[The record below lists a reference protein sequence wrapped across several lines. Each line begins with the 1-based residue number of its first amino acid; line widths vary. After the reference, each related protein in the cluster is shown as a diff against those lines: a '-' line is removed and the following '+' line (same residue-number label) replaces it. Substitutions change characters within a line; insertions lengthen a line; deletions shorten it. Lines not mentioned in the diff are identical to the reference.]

1 MFQAELITR
10 FTNHLK
16 EALQKALSFALQQGR
31 GTLEAGD
38 LLVGLVQERGCI
50 GGELLFKAGISR
62 EQAEPFFKGIQ
73 THPRLDAPSSIT
85 LDLSQDVRHILE
97 KSVLTAHFHEH
108 KYIGT
113 EHLLFALLDLPIES
127 LTQFFR
133 KHNVSPIVLRGQVV
147 NVLKSTSRFPD
158 VAKRLDQEH
167 DHPEE
172 GVTEEAEGHPHRA
185 KEKKPK
191 ALEVF
196 ARELSEP
203 TQAERLDPVIGRDQE
218 IDRVTE
224 ILCRRTK
231 NNPILLGEPG
241 VGKTAIAEG
250 LAKRLASGTVP
261 TPLKGKRLFAI
272 DLALLVAGTMYR
284 GEFEARLKQLIDE
297 AKEDPNVILF
307 IDEIHTI
314 VGAGSTSGSLDAANM
329 LKPALARGEV
339 RCIGATTWNEY
350 KKHIEPDAA
359 LERRYQPVDVPEPTK
374 EVTRQ
379 ILNGLKERYEAH
391 HKITY
396 HAEALD
402 AAVRLAERYL
412 TDRFFPDKAI
422 DLLDE
427 AAAHVTNRPEP
438 PSAGSAKKQPK
449 KRSAPAK
456 SVRPVVQASDVAAV
470 VSRLSRVPLSSILLA
485 EKEALRGLEE
495 RLSALILGQ
504 PNAVQAVA
512 ETVQR
517 ARLGLS
523 DPRRP
528 KASFLFVGPSGVG
541 KTELARVLARELFGR
556 EDALHRLDM
565 SEFAEAHTV
574 SKLLGSPA
582 GYVGY
587 REQNHLTDT
596 LRKRPNSVLL
606 LDEFE
611 KAHPDVQH
619 LLLQIL
625 EEGQLTD
632 GTGKSVSLRNAYVV
646 VTGNVGADLLQ
657 RGSLGFGQASA
668 KDGFEHRVQEQLKD
682 RFRPELLNRFDKIVV
697 FTPLPKEAVKTLIRR
712 ETETILARARESH
725 EMNYHISQE
734 VFQWLTE
741 QAKIK
746 EEGGRAARRIVERDI
761 LPLVAQSLL
770 RTQAKKNWRI
780 RVKEG
785 KPSIVSA

>member
-16 EALQKALSFALQQGR
+16 EVLQKALSFALQQGR
-31 GTLEAGD
+31 GTLESGD
-38 LLVGLVQERGCI
+38 LLVGLLQERGCI
-50 GGELLFKAGISR
+50 GGEILLKSGVTR
-62 EQAEPFFKGIQ
+62 EQAEQYFKGTTVKLSPDQ
-73 THPRLDAPSSIT
+73 PSSLT
-85 LDLSQDVRHILE
+85 LDLSQDVKHVLE

-127 LTQFFR
+127 LSSFFR
-133 KHNVSPIVLRGQVV
+133 TNKVNPILLRGQVV
-147 NVLKSTSRFPD
+147 NILKSTSRFPD
-158 VAKRLDQEH
+158 VAKRMDQEH
-167 DHPEE
+167 DQEETTTEE
-172 GVTEEAEGHPHRA
+172 GEGGTHRS

-196 ARELSEP
+196 ARELSE
-203 TQAERLDPVIGRDQE
+203 TKLAETLDPVIGRDVE

-250 LAKRLASGTVP
+250 LAKRLATGQVP
-261 TPLKGKRLFAI
+261 DSLKGKRLFAI

-339 RCIGATTWNEY
+339 RCIGATTWAEY
-350 KKHIEPDAA
+350 KKFIEPDAA
-359 LERRYQPVDVPEPTK
+359 LERRYQPVDVPEPTR
-374 EVTRQ
+374 EMTRM
-379 ILNGLKERYEAH
+379 ILEGLKTRYEQH
-391 HKITY
+391 HKIEY
-396 HAEALD
+396 QAEALD

-427 AAAHVTNRPEP
+427 AAAHVNNRRKD
-438 PSAGSAKKQPK
+438 GKKTGKKVGKTAKPLTIVK
-449 KRSAPAK
+449 
-456 SVRPVVQASDVAAV
+456 ASDIAAV
-470 VSRLSRVPLSSILLA
+470 VARLSRVPLSSILLA
-485 EKEALRGLEE
+485 EREALRGLGE
-495 RLSALILGQ
+495 RLNTAILGQ
-504 PNAVQAVA
+504 EQAVQAVA

-541 KTELARVLARELFGR
+541 KTELARSLAKELFGK
-556 EDALHRLDM
+556 EEALLRLDM
-565 SEFAEAHTV
+565 SEFSEAHTV

-587 REQNHLTDT
+587 REQNRLTDT
-596 LRKRPNSVLL
+596 LRKRPNSVVL

-632 GTGKSVSLRNAYVV
+632 GTGRTISLRNAYVV
-646 VTGNVGADLLQ
+646 VTGNVGADQLQ
-657 RGSLGFGQASA
+657 RGSLGFGSDSA
-668 KDGFEHRVQEQLKD
+668 LVNFEARVQDQLKE
-682 RFRPELLNRFDKIVV
+682 RFRPELLNRFDRVVV
-697 FTPLPKEAVKTLIRR
+697 FNPLSKDSVEALIRR
-712 ETETILARARESH
+712 ETQTILERAEESH
-725 EMNYHISQE
+725 NMSYRVSQE
-734 VFQWLTE
+734 VFKWLTGK
-741 QAKIK
+741 ANIK
-746 EEGGRAARRIVERDI
+746 EEGGRAARRVVEKDI
-761 LPLVAQSLL
+761 LPLIASALL
-770 RTQAKKNWRI
+770 KPGSKKGWHI

-785 KPSIVSA
+785 RPHISNK

>member
-16 EALQKALSFALQQGR
+16 EVLQKALSFALQQGR
-31 GTLEAGD
+31 STLESGD
-38 LLVGLVQERGCI
+38 LLVGLLQERGCI
-50 GGELLFKAGISR
+50 GGEILLKSGVTR
-62 EQAEPFFKGIQ
+62 EQAEQYFKGTTIKLSADQ
-73 THPRLDAPSSIT
+73 PNSLT
-85 LDLSQDVRHILE
+85 LDLSQDVKHILE

-127 LTQFFR
+127 LSAFFR
-133 KHNVSPIVLRGQVV
+133 NNKINAILLRGQVV
-147 NVLKSTSRFPD
+147 NILKSTSRFPD
-158 VAKRLDQEH
+158 VAKRMDQEH
-167 DHPEE
+167 EQEETATEE
-172 GVTEEAEGHPHRA
+172 GENGTHRS

-191 ALEVF
+191 ALEIF

-203 TQAERLDPVIGRDQE
+203 KLAETLDPVIGRDVE

-250 LAKRLASGTVP
+250 LAKRLASGQVP
-261 TPLKGKRLFAI
+261 EALKGKRLFAI

-297 AKEDPNVILF
+297 AKEDPSVILF

-339 RCIGATTWNEY
+339 RCIGATTWAEY
-350 KKHIEPDAA
+350 KKFIEPDAA
-359 LERRYQPVDVPEPTK
+359 LERRYQPVDVPEPSK
-374 EVTRQ
+374 DMTRL
-379 ILNGLKERYEAH
+379 ILNGLKTRYEQH
-391 HKITY
+391 HNIEY
-396 HAEALD
+396 QEEALD

-427 AAAHVTNRPEP
+427 AAAHVNNRRKE
-438 PSAGSAKKQPK
+438 GKKSSK
-449 KRSAPAK
+449 KTGKAAQTQTI
-456 SVRPVVQASDVAAV
+456 VRADDIAAV
-470 VSRLSRVPLSSILLA
+470 VARLSRVPLSSILLA
-485 EKEALRGLEE
+485 EREALRGLGE
-495 RLSALILGQ
+495 RLNKAVLGQ
-504 PNAVQAVA
+504 EQAVQAVA

-541 KTELARVLARELFGR
+541 KTELARSLAKELFGK
-556 EDALHRLDM
+556 EEALHRLDM
-565 SEFAEAHTV
+565 SEFSEAHTV

-587 REQNHLTDT
+587 REQNRLTDT

-632 GTGKSVSLRNAYVV
+632 GTGRSISLRNAYVV
-646 VTGNVGADLLQ
+646 VTGNVGADQLQ
-657 RGSLGFGQASA
+657 RGSLGFGSDSA
-668 KDGFEHRVQEQLKD
+668 MTSFETRVQDQLKE
-682 RFRPELLNRFDKIVV
+682 RFRPELLNRFDRVVV
-697 FTPLPKEAVKTLIRR
+697 FNPLSKDSVEALIRR
-712 ETETILARARESH
+712 ETQTILERAEESH
-725 EMNYHISQE
+725 NMSYRVSQE
-734 VFQWLTE
+734 VFKWLTGK
-741 QAKIK
+741 ANIK
-746 EEGGRAARRIVERDI
+746 EEGGRAARRVVEKDI
-761 LPLVAQSLL
+761 LPLIASALL
-770 RTQAKKNWRI
+770 KPGSKKGWHI

-785 KPSIVSA
+785 RPHISSK

>member
-16 EALQKALSFALQQGR
+16 EVLQKALSFALQQGR

-38 LLVGLVQERGCI
+38 LLVGLLQERGCI
-50 GGELLFKAGISR
+50 GGELLLKAGVSR
-62 EQAEPFFKGIQ
+62 EQALQHFKG
-73 THPRLDAPSSIT
+73 TKLENNVEVLGSLT
-85 LDLSQDVRHILE
+85 LDLSQDVKHILE

-113 EHLLFALLDLPIES
+113 EHLLFALLDLPIET
-127 LTQFFR
+127 LTSFFR
-133 KHNVSPIVLRGQVV
+133 SQNVSPIVLRGQVV

-158 VAKRLDQEH
+158 VAKRLDQEQEQ
-167 DHPEE
+167 EE
-172 GVTEEAEGHPHRA
+172 NQSVEDVDGTTTHRT

-191 ALEVF
+191 ALEIF
-196 ARELSEP
+196 AREWSDP
-203 TQAERLDPVIGRDQE
+203 KQAALLDPVIGRELE

-250 LAKRLASGTVP
+250 LAKRLADGTVP
-261 TPLKGKRLFAI
+261 EPLKGKRLFAI

-297 AKEDPNVILF
+297 AKEDSNIILF

-339 RCIGATTWNEY
+339 RCIGATTWAEY
-350 KKHIEPDAA
+350 KKFIEPDAA

-374 EVTRQ
+374 ETTLQ
-379 ILNGLKERYEAH
+379 ILEGLKSRYEAH
-391 HKITY
+391 HKVKY
-396 HAEALD
+396 QAEALPT
-402 AAVRLAERYL
+402 AIRLAERYL

-427 AAAHVTNRPEP
+427 AAAHVNNV
-438 PSAGSAKKQPK
+438 PSEAVQKDAKKT
-449 KRSAPAK
+449 KRSAK
-456 SVRPVVQASDVAAV
+456 TSKKVREVTSEDVAAV
-470 VSRLSRVPLSSILLA
+470 VARLSRVPLNAILQA
-485 EKEALRGLEE
+485 EREALRGLES
-495 RLSALILGQ
+495 RLQAAVLGQ
-504 PNAVQAVA
+504 AQAVQAVA

-541 KTELARVLARELFGR
+541 KTELARVLAKELFGK
-556 EDALHRLDM
+556 EEALHRLDM
-565 SEFAEAHTV
+565 SEFSEAHTV

-587 REQNHLTDT
+587 REQNRLTDS

-611 KAHPDVQH
+611 KAHPDIQH

-632 GTGKSVSLRNAYVV
+632 GSGKTISLRNAYVI
-646 VTGNVGADLLQ
+646 VTGNAGAEQ
-657 RGSLGFGQASA
+657 VNRASLGFGADASTSQ
-668 KDGFEHRVQEQLKD
+668 FEQRIHDQLKEH
-682 RFRPELLNRFDKIVV
+682 FCPELLNRFDRIIV
-697 FTPLPKEAVKTLIRR
+697 FNPLSKDTMETLIKR
-712 ETETILARARESH
+712 EAKMILDRAEQAHQMR
-725 EMNYHISQE
+725 YRISQD
-734 VFQWLTE
+734 VFNWLVE
-741 QAKIK
+741 QAKTK
-746 EEGGRAARRIVERDI
+746 EEGGRAARRVVEKDL
-761 LPLVAQSLL
+761 LPLVANSLL
-770 RTQAKKNWRI
+770 KTSRKKTWQI

-785 KPSIVSA
+785 RPYISPN

>member
-16 EALQKALSFALQQGR
+16 EALQKSLSFALQQGR

-38 LLVGLVQERGCI
+38 LLVGLLQERGCI

-62 EQAEPFFKGIQ
+62 EQAEQHFKGIKI
-73 THPRLDAPSSIT
+73 TSSDSRGSIT
-85 LDLSQDVRHILE
+85 LDLSQDVKHVLE

-127 LTQFFR
+127 LTAFFR
-133 KHNVSPIVLRGQVV
+133 SHNVSPIVLRGQVV

-158 VAKRLDQEH
+158 VARRLDQDQH
-167 DHPEE
+167 EE
-172 GVTEEAEGHPHRA
+172 GEPETADGTTHHA

-196 ARELSEP
+196 ARELSDP
-203 TQAERLDPVIGRDQE
+203 KFAEKLDPVIGREQE

-250 LAKRLASGTVP
+250 LAKRLAAGTVP
-261 TPLKGKRLFAI
+261 GPLKGKRLFAI

-284 GEFEARLKQLIDE
+284 GEFEARLKQIIDE

-339 RCIGATTWNEY
+339 RCIGATTWSEY

-359 LERRYQPVDVPEPTK
+359 LERRYQPVDVPEPSR
-374 EVTRQ
+374 EATRQ
-379 ILNGLKERYEAH
+379 ILNGLKERYETH
-391 HKITY
+391 HKISY

-427 AAAHVTNRPEP
+427 AAAHVNNRPTTQAT
-438 PSAGSAKKQPK
+438 SKTGRKKK
-449 KRSAPAK
+449 ALTI
-456 SVRPVVQASDVAAV
+456 VQASDIAAV

-485 EKEALRGLEE
+485 EKEALRGLEG
-495 RLSALILGQ
+495 RLATSILGQ
-504 PNAVQAVA
+504 AKAVQAVA
-512 ETVQR
+512 ETLQR

-528 KASFLFVGPSGVG
+528 KASFLFIGPSGVG
-541 KTELARVLARELFGR
+541 KTELARVLAKELFGR

-565 SEFAEAHTV
+565 SEFSEAHTV

-587 REQNHLTDT
+587 REQNRLTDT

-632 GTGKSVSLRNAYVV
+632 GTGKTVSLRNAYVV

-657 RGSLGFGQASA
+657 RGALGFGDSA
-668 KDGFEHRVQEQLKD
+668 ISETFEARVHEQLKE
-682 RFRPELLNRFDKIVV
+682 RFRPELLNRFDKIVI
-697 FTPLPKEAVKTLIRR
+697 FNPLSKESIEALIRR
-712 ETETILARARESH
+712 ETQTVLERARESH
-725 EMNYHISQE
+725 ETNYHISQD
-734 VFQWLTE
+734 VFKWLTD
-741 QAKIK
+741 QAKVK
-746 EEGGRAARRIVERDI
+746 EEGGRSARRVVERDI
-761 LPLVAQSLL
+761 LPLVAHSLL
-770 RTQAKKNWRI
+770 KTTSKKQWKI
-780 RVKEG
+780 RVKAG
-785 KPSIVSA
+785 KPDIVSA

>member
-50 GGELLFKAGISR
+50 GGELLFKAGLTR
-62 EQAEPFFKGIQ
+62 EQAEQHFKGMKIASSSDN
-73 THPRLDAPSSIT
+73 LGSIT
-85 LDLSQDVRHILE
+85 LDLSQDVKHILE

-127 LTQFFR
+127 LTSFFR
-133 KHNVSPIVLRGQVV
+133 SHNVSPIVLRGQVV

-158 VAKRLDQEH
+158 VAKRLDQEQEAQE
-167 DHPEE
+167 DGAPEE
-172 GVTEEAEGHPHRA
+172 ADGNTHRA

-203 TQAERLDPVIGRDQE
+203 KHAEGLDPVIGREQE

-297 AKEDPNVILF
+297 AKEDPSVILF

-359 LERRYQPVDVPEPTK
+359 LERRYQPVDVPEPSK

-379 ILNGLKERYEAH
+379 ILNGLKERYESH

-396 HAEALD
+396 HPEALD

-427 AAAHVTNRPEP
+427 AAAHVNNRTTEP
-438 PSAGSAKKQPK
+438 TTTKKTKTK
-449 KRSAPAK
+449 KKAASTT
-456 SVRPVVQASDVAAV
+456 VQASDIAAV

-495 RLSALILGQ
+495 RLSGSILGQ
-504 PNAVQAVA
+504 SKAVQSVA
-512 ETVQR
+512 ETLQR

-528 KASFLFVGPSGVG
+528 KASFLFIGPSGVG
-541 KTELARVLARELFGR
+541 KTELARVLAKELFGR

-565 SEFAEAHTV
+565 SEFSEAHTV

-587 REQNHLTDT
+587 REQNRLTDT

-657 RGSLGFGQASA
+657 RGSLGFGDTAVS
-668 KDGFEHRVQEQLKD
+668 DTFETRVHEQLKD
-682 RFRPELLNRFDKIVV
+682 RFRPELLNRFDKIVI
-697 FTPLPKEAVKTLIRR
+697 FNPLSKEAIESLIRR
-712 ETETILARARESH
+712 ETETVLARARESH
-725 EMNYHISQE
+725 EMSYRVSQE
-734 VFQWLTE
+734 VFKWLTD
-741 QAKIK
+741 QAKTK
-746 EEGGRAARRIVERDI
+746 EEGGRAARRVVERDI
-761 LPLVAQSLL
+761 LPLVANSLL
-770 RTQAKKNWRI
+770 RTGSKKQWKI
-780 RVKEG
+780 HVKEG
-785 KPSIVSA
+785 KPAIASL

>member
-16 EALQKALSFALQQGR
+16 EALQKSLSFALQQGR

-38 LLVGLVQERGCI
+38 LLVGLLQERGCI
-50 GGELLFKAGISR
+50 GGELLAKAGISR
-62 EQAEPFFKGIQ
+62 EQAEQHFKGMKIASA
-73 THPRLDAPSSIT
+73 LEGAGAIA
-85 LDLSQDVRHILE
+85 LDLSQDVKHILE

-113 EHLLFALLDLPIES
+113 EHLLFALLDLPIEPLNS
-127 LTQFFR
+127 FFQAH
-133 KHNVSPIVLRGQVV
+133 KVSPIVLRGQVV

-158 VAKRLDQEH
+158 VAKGLDQEQ
-167 DHPEE
+167 DQEE
-172 GVTEEAEGHPHRA
+172 GTQEETDGTTHRA

-191 ALEVF
+191 ALEIF
-196 ARELSEP
+196 ARELSDP
-203 TQAERLDPVIGRDQE
+203 KLAEKLDPVIGRDQE
-218 IDRVTE
+218 IERVTE

-250 LAKRLASGTVP
+250 LAKRLAAGTVP
-261 TPLKGKRLFAI
+261 APLKGKRLFAI

-339 RCIGATTWNEY
+339 RCIGATTWSEY
-350 KKHIEPDAA
+350 KKFIEPDAA

-379 ILNGLKERYEAH
+379 ILSGLKERYEQH
-391 HKITY
+391 HKISY

-427 AAAHVTNRPEP
+427 AAAHVNNRRPDP
-438 PSAGSAKKQPK
+438 NTKKKGAKTGAKKA
-449 KRSAPAK
+449 SA
-456 SVRPVVQASDVAAV
+456 VVVQASDIAAV
-470 VSRLSRVPLSSILLA
+470 VSRLSRVPLTSILLA

-495 RLSALILGQ
+495 RLATVILGQ
-504 PNAVQAVA
+504 PKAVQAVS

-541 KTELARVLARELFGR
+541 KTELARVLAKELFGK

-565 SEFAEAHTV
+565 SEFSEAHTV

-587 REQNHLTDT
+587 REQNRLTDT

-632 GTGKSVSLRNAYVV
+632 GTGKTVSLRNAYVV

-657 RGSLGFGQASA
+657 RGSLGFGDTAATS
-668 KDGFEHRVQEQLKD
+668 GFESRVHEQLKE

-697 FTPLPKEAVKTLIRR
+697 FNPLSKEALETLVRR
-712 ETETILARARESH
+712 ETQTILDRARESH
-725 EMNYHISQE
+725 EMSYRVSQD
-734 VFQWLTE
+734 VFKWLTD
-741 QAKIK
+741 QAKVK

-761 LPLVAQSLL
+761 LPLVASALL
-770 RTQAKKNWRI
+770 KSTSKKQWKI
-780 RVKEG
+780 QVKAG
-785 KPSIVSA
+785 KPHIASA

>member
-1 MFQAELITR
+1 MFHSELIAR

-16 EALQKALSFALQQGR
+16 EALQKSLSFALQDGR
-31 GTLEAGD
+31 TTLEAGD
-38 LLVGLVQERGCI
+38 LFVGLLQERGCI
-50 GGELLFKAGISR
+50 GGEILCKAGVSR
-62 EQAEPFFKGIQ
+62 EQAEKQFKLASTGAS
-73 THPRLDAPSSIT
+73 DATSSVAT
-85 LDLSQDVRHILE
+85 LDLSQDVKHILE

-113 EHLLFALLDLPIES
+113 EHVLFALLDLPIES
-127 LTQFFR
+127 LGKFFR
-133 KHNVSPIVLRGQVV
+133 VSGVNPIVLRAQVV
-147 NVLKSTSRFPD
+147 NVLKSTTRFPD
-158 VAKRLDQEH
+158 VAKRLDQGEE
-167 DHPEE
+167 PEE
-172 GVTEEAEGHPHRA
+172 ALQEESEQTAQTNGGGRRA

-196 ARELSEP
+196 ARELSDPE
-203 TQAERLDPVIGRDQE
+203 QAKKLDPVIGRESE
-218 IDRVTE
+218 IERVTE

-231 NNPILLGEPG
+231 NNPILLGDPG

-250 LAKRLASGTVP
+250 LAQRLATGDVP
-261 TPLKGKRLFAI
+261 TPLKGKRLFAV

-284 GEFEARLKQLIDE
+284 GEFEARIKQLIDE

-339 RCIGATTWNEY
+339 RCIGATTWSEY
-350 KKHIEPDAA
+350 KKCIEPDAA
-359 LERRYQPVDVPEPTK
+359 LERRYQAVDVPEPSA
-374 EVTRQ
+374 EVTRH
-379 ILNGLKERYEAH
+379 ILEGLKTRYEAH
-391 HKITY
+391 HNVTY
-396 HAEALD
+396 HPEALD
-402 AAVRLAERYL
+402 AAVRLADRYL

-427 AAAHVTNRPEP
+427 AAAHLMNQRDT
-438 PSAGSAKKQPK
+438 KKPVK
-449 KRSAPAK
+449 KSRRTPL
-456 SVRPVVQASDVAAV
+456 VQVQAQDVAAV
-470 VSRLSRVPLSSILLA
+470 VARLSRVPLSSILQA

-495 RLSALILGQ
+495 RLAMKIMGQ
-504 PNAVQAVA
+504 SQAVQTVA

-541 KTELARVLARELFGR
+541 KTELARVLAKELFGK
-556 EDALHRLDM
+556 EEALHRLDM
-565 SEFAEAHTV
+565 SEFSEAHTV

-587 REQNHLTDT
+587 REQNRLTDT

-606 LDEFE
+606 FDEFE

-632 GTGKSVSLRNAYVV
+632 ATGKSVSLRNAYVI
-646 VTGNVGADLLQ
+646 VTGNVGAEQLK
-657 RGSLGFGQASA
+657 GSALGFGGTGTS
-668 KDGFEHRVQEQLKD
+668 DTFTSRVHEQLKE
-682 RFRPELLNRFDKIVV
+682 RFRPELLNRFDRVIV
-697 FTPLPKEAVKTLIRR
+697 FHPLSSDALQALIQREVQTL
-712 ETETILARARESH
+712 LGRAQESH
-725 EMNYHISQE
+725 AIRYRISDQ
-734 VFQWLTE
+734 VIKWLGD
-741 QAKIK
+741 QARSADD
-746 EEGGRAARRIVERDI
+746 GGRAARRIVEKDL
-761 LPLVAQSLL
+761 LPLIAAALL
-770 RTQAKKNWRI
+770 
-780 RVKEG
+780 
-785 KPSIVSA
+785 KPSAKNKKSWQIQVKAGRPLIVQK

>member
-16 EALQKALSFALQQGR
+16 EVLQKSLSFALQQGR

-38 LLVGLVQERGCI
+38 LLIGLLQERGCI
-50 GGELLFKAGISR
+50 GGELLTKAGVSR
-62 EQAEPFFKGIQ
+62 EQAEQHFTGTKLTAGSGK
-73 THPRLDAPSSIT
+73 AGSIA
-85 LDLSQDVRHILE
+85 LDLSQDVKHILE

-127 LTQFFR
+127 LSVFFR
-133 KHNVSPIVLRGQVV
+133 AQNVSAIVLRGQVV

-158 VAKRLDQEH
+158 VAKHLDQEQ
-167 DHPEE
+167 DQEEGAPEE
-172 GVTEEAEGHPHRA
+172 ADGTTHRA

-191 ALEVF
+191 ALEIF
-196 ARELSEP
+196 ARELSDP
-203 TQAERLDPVIGRDQE
+203 KHADLLDPVIGREQE
-218 IDRVTE
+218 ISRVTE

-250 LAKRLASGTVP
+250 LAKLLAKGDVP
-261 TPLKGKRLFAI
+261 PALKGKRLFAI
-272 DLALLVAGTMYR
+272 DLALLIAGTMYR

-297 AKEDPNVILF
+297 AKEDPSVILF

-314 VGAGSTSGSLDAANM
+314 VGAGSTSGSMDAANM

-350 KKHIEPDAA
+350 KKFIEPDAA

-374 EVTRQ
+374 EATRQ
-379 ILNGLKERYEAH
+379 ILNGLKSRYEKH
-391 HKITY
+391 HNVSY

-402 AAVRLAERYL
+402 AAVRLGERYL

-427 AAAHVTNRPEP
+427 AAAHVNNRRIE
-438 PSAGSAKKQPK
+438 AKPVKGKSKVKVQPII
-449 KRSAPAK
+449 
-456 SVRPVVQASDVAAV
+456 VQASDIASV
-470 VSRLSRVPLSSILLA
+470 VSRLSRVPLTSILLA
-485 EKEALRGLEE
+485 EREALRGLEG
-495 RLSALILGQ
+495 RLKTAVLGQ
-504 PNAVQAVA
+504 EKAIQAVSEA
-512 ETVQR
+512 VQR

-541 KTELARVLARELFGR
+541 KTELARVLAKELFGK

-565 SEFAEAHTV
+565 SEFSEAHTV

-587 REQNHLTDT
+587 REQNRLTDT

-646 VTGNVGADLLQ
+646 VTSNAGADLMK
-657 RGSLGFGQASA
+657 RGSLGFGDAA
-668 KDGFEHRVQEQLKD
+668 TADTFEARVQEQLKD
-682 RFRPELLNRFDKIVV
+682 RFRPELLNRFDRIIV
-697 FTPLPKEAVKTLIRR
+697 FKPLGKDAIESLVRR
-712 ETETILARARESH
+712 ETQIILERAKESH
-725 EMNYHISQE
+725 EINYRVSQE
-734 VFQWLTE
+734 VFTWLTN
-741 QAKIK
+741 QAKSSD
-746 EEGGRAARRIVERDI
+746 EGGRSARRVVEKDI
-761 LPLVAQSLL
+761 LPLIAAALL
-770 RTQAKKNWRI
+770 KTTSKKNWKI
-780 RVKEG
+780 QVKQG
-785 KPSIVSA
+785 KPHIVNA

>member
-1 MFQAELITR
+1 MFQAELISR

-16 EALQKALSFALQQGR
+16 EALQKALTFALQQNR
-31 GTLEAGD
+31 ATLEAGD
-38 LLVGLVQERGCI
+38 LIVGLLQERGCI
-50 GGELLFKAGISR
+50 GAELLTKAEVSR
-62 EQAEPFFKGIQ
+62 EQAEKYFTETSGNNLNGPAV
-73 THPRLDAPSSIT
+73 TT
-85 LDLSQDVRHILE
+85 LDLSQDVKHILE

-113 EHLLFALLDLPIES
+113 EHLLFALLDLPIDALAS
-127 LTQFFR
+127 FF
-133 KHNVSPIVLRGQVV
+133 KELKVNPIVLRGQVV

-158 VAKRLDQEH
+158 VAKRLDQGPEGEELNQ
-167 DHPEE
+167 EE
-172 GVTEEAEGHPHRA
+172 GDPHLPRS

-196 ARELSEP
+196 ARELSTP
-203 TQAERLDPVIGRDQE
+203 KIAETLDPVIGRELE

-241 VGKTAIAEG
+241 VGKTAIVEG
-250 LAKRLASGTVP
+250 LAKRLAIGEVP
-261 TPLKGKRLFAI
+261 EPLKGKRLFAI
-272 DLALLVAGTMYR
+272 DLASLVAGTMYR

-297 AKEDPNVILF
+297 AKEDPNVVLF

-339 RCIGATTWNEY
+339 RCIGATTWSEY
-350 KKHIEPDAA
+350 KKFIEPDAA
-359 LERRYQPVDVPEPTK
+359 LERRYQPVDVPEPGPET
-374 EVTRQ
+374 TRR
-379 ILNGLKERYEAH
+379 ILEGLKTRYEKH
-391 HKITY
+391 HNVKY
-396 HAEALD
+396 SDDALD

-427 AAAHVTNRPEP
+427 AAARVNNRP
-438 PSAGSAKKQPK
+438 
-449 KRSAPAK
+449 RLAPAK
-456 SVRPVVQASDVAAV
+456 KGKTSSKRVVKPADIIVTAEDIASVVA
-470 VSRLSRVPLSSILLA
+470 RLSRIPLSSLLLA
-485 EKEALRGLEE
+485 EQAALRGLEG
-495 RLSALILGQ
+495 RLNESIMGQ
-504 PNAVQAVA
+504 AKAVQAVA
-512 ETVQR
+512 EAVQR

-523 DPRRP
+523 DPKRP

-541 KTELARVLARELFGR
+541 KTELARVLAKELFGK

-565 SEFAEAHTV
+565 SEFSEAHTV

-587 REQNHLTDT
+587 REQNRLTDT

-632 GTGKSVSLRNAYVV
+632 ATGRSVSLRNAYIV
-646 VTGNVGADLLQ
+646 VTGNVGADQLGK
-657 RGSLGFGQASA
+657 GSLGFGQEDATA
-668 KDGFEHRVQEQLKD
+668 NFEGRVQEQLKE
-682 RFRPELLNRFDKIVV
+682 RFKPELLNRFDRIVV
-697 FTPLPKEAVKTLIRR
+697 FNPLTKESIQSLVRR
-712 ETETILARARESH
+712 EAQIILDRARDSH
-725 EMNYHISQE
+725 AITYRISQD
-734 VFQWLTE
+734 VIQWLTD
-741 QAKIK
+741 QAKVK
-746 EEGGRAARRIVERDI
+746 EEGGRAARRIVEKDL
-761 LPLVAQSLL
+761 LPLIANALL
-770 RTQAKKNWRI
+770 KQKAKKPWHI
-780 RVKEG
+780 RVKAG
-785 KPSIVSA
+785 KPHIATN

>member
-16 EALQKALSFALQQGR
+16 EVLQKSLSFALQQGR

-38 LLVGLVQERGCI
+38 LLIGLLQERGCI
-50 GGELLFKAGISR
+50 GGELLLKAGIQH
-62 EQAEPFFKGIQ
+62 EQAEQHFKG
-73 THPRLDAPSSIT
+73 THLPPGSSTVGAIS
-85 LDLSQDVRHILE
+85 LDLSQDVKHILE

-108 KYIGT
+108 RYIGT
-113 EHLLFALLDLPIES
+113 EHLLFALLDVPIES
-127 LTQFFR
+127 LASFFR
-133 KHNVSPIVLRGQVV
+133 AQNVSPIVLRGQVV

-158 VAKRLDQEH
+158 VAKRLDQEQ
-167 DHPEE
+167 D
-172 GVTEEAEGHPHRA
+172 TEESQTEETDGTTHRA

-196 ARELSEP
+196 ARELSDP
-203 TQAERLDPVIGRDQE
+203 KHAERLDPVIGRDAE
-218 IDRVTE
+218 ITRVTE

-250 LAKRLASGTVP
+250 LAKRLADGNVP
-261 TPLKGKRLFAI
+261 SALKGKRLFAI
-272 DLALLVAGTMYR
+272 DLALLIAGTMYR

-350 KKHIEPDAA
+350 KKFIEPDAA
-359 LERRYQPVDVPEPTK
+359 LERRYQPVDIPEPTR
-374 EVTRQ
+374 EITRQ
-379 ILNGLKERYEAH
+379 ILGGLKDRYEKH
-391 HKITY
+391 HNVRY

-402 AAVRLAERYL
+402 AAVRLSERYL

-427 AAAHVTNRPEP
+427 AAAHVNNRRTDE
-438 PSAGSAKKQPK
+438 AKLNKNGTK
-449 KRSAPAK
+449 KKTHSIM
-456 SVRPVVQASDVAAV
+456 VQAADIAGVVA
-470 VSRLSRVPLSSILLA
+470 RLSRVPLSSILLA
-485 EKEALRGLEE
+485 ERDALRSLEE
-495 RLSALILGQ
+495 RLKTAILGQ
-504 PNAVQAVA
+504 EKAVQAVA
-512 ETVQR
+512 EAVQR

-541 KTELARVLARELFGR
+541 KTELARVLAKELFGK

-587 REQNHLTDT
+587 REQNRLTDT

-611 KAHPDVQH
+611 KAHPDVQN

-632 GTGKSVSLRNAYVV
+632 GTGKTVSLRNAYVV
-646 VTGNVGADLLQ
+646 VTGNVGADLLK
-657 RGSLGFGQASA
+657 RGSLGFGDL
-668 KDGFEHRVQEQLKD
+668 DGTATFETRVREQLKE
-682 RFRPELLNRFDKIVV
+682 RFRPELLNRFDRVIV
-697 FTPLPKEAVKTLIRR
+697 FNPLSKAAIESLVRR
-712 ETETILARARESH
+712 EMETVLDRARESH
-725 EMNYHISQE
+725 KTTYRVSQE
-734 VFQWLTE
+734 VITWLTQ
-741 QAKIK
+741 QAKQG
-746 EEGGRAARRIVERDI
+746 EEGGRAARRVVEKDI
-761 LPLVAQSLL
+761 LPLIANALL
-770 RTQAKKNWRI
+770 KATLKKNWKI
-780 RVKEG
+780 QVKQG
-785 KPSIVSA
+785 KPHIVNT

>member
-16 EALQKALSFALQQGR
+16 EVLQKALSFALQQGR

-38 LLVGLVQERGCI
+38 LVVGLLQERGCI

-62 EQAEPFFKGIQ
+62 EQAEQQFKGMKIASHDEQ
-73 THPRLDAPSSIT
+73 AASLT
-85 LDLSQDVRHILE
+85 LDLSQDVKHILE

-113 EHLLFALLDLPIES
+113 EHLLFALLDIPIENLS
-127 LTQFFR
+127 VFFQAH
-133 KHNVSPIVLRGQVV
+133 KVSAIVLRGQVV

-158 VAKRLDQEH
+158 VAKRLDQEQ
-167 DHPEE
+167 DQEE
-172 GVTEEAEGHPHRA
+172 GATEETTDGNTRRS

-191 ALEVF
+191 ALEIF
-196 ARELSEP
+196 ARELSDP
-203 TQAERLDPVIGRDQE
+203 KHAELLDPVIGREQE

-250 LAKRLASGTVP
+250 LAQRLAKGTVP
-261 TPLKGKRLFAI
+261 LPLKGKRLFAI

-339 RCIGATTWNEY
+339 RCIGATTWSEY
-350 KKHIEPDAA
+350 KKFIEPDAA
-359 LERRYQPVDVPEPTK
+359 LERRYQPVDVPEPTR

-391 HKITY
+391 HKISY
-396 HAEALD
+396 HPEALD

-427 AAAHVTNRPEP
+427 AAAHVNNRQTEEI
-438 PSAGSAKKQPK
+438 KPK
-449 KRSAPAK
+449 KGGK
-456 SVRPVVQASDVAAV
+456 KTKGPVTIVQASDIAAV

-485 EKEALRGLEE
+485 EKEALRGLEG
-495 RLSALILGQ
+495 RLKTSILGQ
-504 PNAVQAVA
+504 SEAVQAVA
-512 ETVQR
+512 EAVQR

-541 KTELARVLARELFGR
+541 KTELARVLAKELFGK

-587 REQNHLTDT
+587 REQNRLTDT

-646 VTGNVGADLLQ
+646 VTGNVGAELLQ
-657 RGSLGFGQASA
+657 RGSLGFGDNAA
-668 KDGFEHRVQEQLKD
+668 GNKFEARVHEQLKE
-682 RFRPELLNRFDKIVV
+682 RFRPELLNRFDKIII
-697 FTPLPKEAVKTLIRR
+697 FNPLSKEAIEALIRR
-712 ETETILARARESH
+712 ETQTVLDRAQETHAI
-725 EMNYHISQE
+725 NYRVSQE
-734 VFQWLTE
+734 VFKWLTD

-746 EEGGRAARRIVERDI
+746 EEGGRAARRVVERDI
-761 LPLVAQSLL
+761 LPLVATALL
-770 RTQAKKNWRI
+770 KPSNKKRWNI

-785 KPSIVSA
+785 KPQIVSG